1 MRHILLS
8 LSLVM
13 LAPAVM
19 AQTKGPSLDA
29 ASFSLPK
36 ENESVSIPD
45 PQQFRQLETES
56 SILSTA
62 AAEQLIKQGKDAIDA
77 KRFPEAVQ
85 KTQEA
90 STMLNQLSD
99 LHKSLSTAFS
109 GIDAKVTANERD
121 LAVQAAVRRDEA
133 LLQLA
138 DAHIGEGKPQ
148 LAIPLLTR
156 VVQSEQPDR
165 DLGKAAYQKLYALG
179 FVKSVYPADAQVKQ
193 IENAGSFL
201 TIESAQA
208 LLKESEKLAQAQ
220 QFPLA
225 VSKAKEAVTT
235 LNQITIFHQ
244 ALNKAFVGIDN
255 RISEEEKQLALTAA
269 ILRDEAS
276 YQLALIHRAEN
287 KPELAVPL
295 LVRIVQSQQPDRPI
309 AKQAYQQL
317 YEVGFVKVKYPR

>member
-19 AQTKGPSLDA
+19 AQTKAPVDA
-29 ASFSLPK
+29 TALPK
-36 ENESVSIPD
+36 EKEPVSIPD
-45 PQQFRQLETES
+45 AQQFRQLETES
-56 SILSTA
+56 SILSA
-62 AAEQLIKQGKDAIDA
+62 AAADQLIKQGKDAIEA
-77 KRFPEAVQ
+77 KRFPEAVK

-90 STMLNQLSD
+90 VTMLNQLSN
-99 LHKSLSTAFS
+99 LHQSLSAAFS
-109 GIDAKVTANERD
+109 GIDTKVAANERE
-121 LAVQAAVRRDEA
+121 LAVQAAIRRDET

-138 DAHIGEGKPQ
+138 DAQIAAGKPQ

-179 FVKSVYPADAQVKQ
+179 FVKTVYPADAQVKQ

-201 TIESAQA
+201 TIESAKS
-208 LLKESEKLAQAQ
+208 LLKESETLAQARNFSQ
-220 QFPLA
+220 A
-225 VSKAKEAVTT
+225 VSKAKEAATT
-235 LNQITIFHQ
+235 LSQITIFHQ
-244 ALNKAFVGIDN
+244 ALSKSFVGIDN

-276 YQLALIHRAEN
+276 YQLALVHRAEN

-295 LVRIVQSQQPDRPI
+295 LVRIVQSQQPDRPV

-317 YEVGFVKVKYPR
+317 YEVGFVKIKYPR

>member
-8 LSLVM
+8 LFLVM

-19 AQTKGPSLDA
+19 AQTKAPSLDA
-29 ASFSLPK
+29 ASLPK
-36 ENESVSIPD
+36 EKEPVAIPD
-45 PQQFRQLETES
+45 TQQFRQLETES
-56 SILSTA
+56 SILSPA
-62 AAEQLIKQGKDAIDA
+62 AADQLVKQGKDAIAA

-90 STMLNQLSD
+90 VTMLNQLSN
-99 LHKSLSTAFS
+99 LHQSLSAAFS
-109 GIDAKVTANERD
+109 GIDTKVSANERE
-121 LAVQAAVRRDEA
+121 LAVQAAVRRDET

-138 DAHIGEGKPQ
+138 DAHIAGGKPP

-165 DLGKAAYQKLYALG
+165 DLGKAAYQRLYALG
-179 FVKSVYPADAQVKQ
+179 FVKTVYPADAQVKQ

-201 TIESAQA
+201 TIDAA
-208 LLKESEKLAQAQ
+208 KGLLKESETLAQAQ
-220 QFPLA
+220 KFPLA

-244 ALNKAFVGIDN
+244 ALNKSFVGIDN

-276 YQLALIHRAEN
+276 YQLALVHRAEN

>member
-8 LSLVM
+8 LFLVM

-19 AQTKGPSLDA
+19 AQTKAPSLDA
-29 ASFSLPK
+29 ASLPK
-36 ENESVSIPD
+36 EKEPVAIPD
-45 PQQFRQLETES
+45 TQQFRQLETES
-56 SILSTA
+56 SILSPA
-62 AAEQLIKQGKDAIDA
+62 AADQLVKQGKDAIAA

-90 STMLNQLSD
+90 VTMLNQLSN
-99 LHKSLSTAFS
+99 LHQSLSAAFS
-109 GIDAKVTANERD
+109 GIDTKVSANERE
-121 LAVQAAVRRDEA
+121 LAVQAAVRRDET

-138 DAHIGEGKPQ
+138 DAHIAGGKPP

-165 DLGKAAYQKLYALG
+165 DLGKAAYQRLYALG
-179 FVKSVYPADAQVKQ
+179 FVKTVYPADAQVKQ

-201 TIESAQA
+201 TIDAA
-208 LLKESEKLAQAQ
+208 KGLLKESETLAQAQ
-220 QFPLA
+220 KFPLA

-235 LNQITIFHQ
+235 LSQITLFHQ
-244 ALNKAFVGIDN
+244 ALSKSFVGIDN

-276 YQLALIHRAEN
+276 YQLALVHRAEN

>member
-8 LSLVM
+8 LALVM

-19 AQTKGPSLDA
+19 AQTKAPSLDA
-29 ASFSLPK
+29 ASLPK
-36 ENESVSIPD
+36 EKEPVAIPD
-45 PQQFRQLETES
+45 TQQFRQLETES
-56 SILSTA
+56 SILSPA
-62 AAEQLIKQGKDAIDA
+62 AADQLVKQGKDAIAA

-90 STMLNQLSD
+90 VTMLNQLSN
-99 LHKSLSTAFS
+99 LHQSLSAAFS
-109 GIDAKVTANERD
+109 GIDTKVSANERE
-121 LAVQAAVRRDEA
+121 LAVQAAVRRDET

-138 DAHIGEGKPQ
+138 DAHIAGGKPP

-156 VVQSEQPDR
+156 IVQSEQPDR
-165 DLGKAAYQKLYALG
+165 DLGKAAYQRLYALG
-179 FVKSVYPADAQVKQ
+179 FVKTVYPADAQVKQ

-201 TIESAQA
+201 TIDAA
-208 LLKESEKLAQAQ
+208 KGLLKESETLAQAQ
-220 QFPLA
+220 KFPLA

-244 ALNKAFVGIDN
+244 ALNKSFVGIDN

-276 YQLALIHRAEN
+276 YQLALVHRAEN

>member
-1 MRHILLS
+1 MRHILLF
-8 LSLVM
+8 LSLLV
-13 LAPAVM
+13 LSPAAM
-19 AQTKGPSLDA
+19 AQTKAPAVDA
-29 ASFSLPK
+29 ASLPK
-36 ENESVSIPD
+36 EKEPVSIPD
-45 PQQFRQLETES
+45 AQQFRQLETES
-56 SILSTA
+56 SILSPA
-62 AAEQLIKQGKDAIDA
+62 AADQLIKQGKDALEA

-90 STMLNQLSD
+90 ITMLNQLSN
-99 LHKSLSTAFS
+99 LHQSLSAAFS
-109 GIDAKVTANERD
+109 GIDTKVSGNERE
-121 LAVQAAVRRDEA
+121 LAVQAAVKRDET

-138 DAHIGEGKPQ
+138 DAHIGGGKPQ

-165 DLGKAAYQKLYALG
+165 DLGKAAYQKLYAVG

-201 TIESAQA
+201 TIESAKN
-208 LLKESEKLAQAQ
+208 LLKESGDLAQARK
-220 QFPLA
+220 FPQA
-225 VSKAKEAVTT
+225 VGKAKEAVTT
-235 LNQITIFHQ
+235 LSQISIFHQ
-244 ALNKAFVGIDN
+244 ALNKSFVGIDN

-269 ILRDEAS
+269 IVRDEAS
-276 YQLALIHRAEN
+276 YQLALVHRAED

-317 YEVGFVKVKYPR
+317 YEIGFVKVKYPR

>member
-1 MRHILLS
+1 MRHILLF

-19 AQTKGPSLDA
+19 AQTKTPSLDA
-29 ASFSLPK
+29 ASLQTEK
-36 ENESVSIPD
+36 EPVSIPD
-45 PQQFRQLETES
+45 AQQFRQLETES
-56 SILSTA
+56 SILSPA
-62 AAEQLIKQGKDAIDA
+62 SAEQLIKQGKEAIDA

-90 STMLNQLSD
+90 ATMLNQLSD
-99 LHKSLSTAFS
+99 LHQSLSAAFS
-109 GIDAKVTANERD
+109 GIDSKVAANEQE
-121 LAVQAAVRRDEA
+121 LAVQAAIRRDET

-138 DAHIGEGKPQ
+138 DAHIAEGKPQ

-179 FVKSVYPADAQVKQ
+179 FVKSVYPADVQVKQ
-193 IENAGSFL
+193 MENAGNFL
-201 TIESAQA
+201 TIESAKG
-208 LLKESEKLAQAQ
+208 LLKESETLAQAQ
-220 QFPLA
+220 KFPLA
-225 VSKAKEAVTT
+225 VSNAKEAATT
-235 LNQITIFHQ
+235 LSQISIFHQ
-244 ALNKAFVGIDN
+244 ALSKAFVGIDN

-276 YQLALIHRAEN
+276 YQLALVHRAEN

-309 AKQAYQQL
+309 AKKAYQQL

>member
-36 ENESVSIPD
+36 ENDSASIPD

-56 SILSTA
+56 SILSPA

-77 KRFPEAVQ
+77 KRFSEAVQ

-99 LHKSLSTAFS
+99 FHKSLSAAFS
-109 GIDAKVTANERD
+109 GIDAKVTANERE

>member
-8 LSLVM
+8 LSLLM

-19 AQTKGPSLDA
+19 AQTKSPLDSA
-29 ASFSLPK
+29 ALPK
-36 ENESVSIPD
+36 EKESVSIPD
-45 PQQFRQLETES
+45 AQQFRQLETES
-56 SILSTA
+56 SILSA
-62 AAEQLIKQGKDAIDA
+62 AAADQLVKQGKDAIEA
-77 KRFPEAVQ
+77 KRFPEAVK
-85 KTQEA
+85 KTQDA
-90 STMLNQLSD
+90 VTMLNQLSN
-99 LHKSLSTAFS
+99 LHQSLSAAFG
-109 GIDAKVTANERD
+109 GIDTKVSANERE
-121 LAVQAAVRRDEA
+121 LAVQAAVKRDET

-138 DAHIGEGKPQ
+138 DAHIAGGKPQ

-179 FVKSVYPADAQVKQ
+179 FVKTVYPADAQVKQ

-201 TIESAQA
+201 TIEAA
-208 LLKESEKLAQAQ
+208 KTFLKESETLAQAQ
-220 QFPLA
+220 SFPQA
-225 VSKAKEAVTT
+225 VSKAKEAATT
-235 LNQITIFHQ
+235 LGQITIFHQ
-244 ALNKAFVGIDN
+244 ALSKAFVGIDN

-276 YQLALIHRAEN
+276 YQLALVHRAEN

-295 LVRIVQSQQPDRPI
+295 LVRIVQSQQPDRPV